1 MPTGCNLVDCICF
14 ATNWC
19 QDRILTIFFML
30 QLPDECEWA
39 VWVDPPPPD
48 LVGRAFE
55 TLHDGLEAS
64 WLKSHRLEKRVTHLR
79 EKKKKLKLQ
88 LQKKHDQM
96 ETWAFF
102 MIIVGICILS
112 YLFGSK
118 NAY

>member
-1 MPTGCNLVDCICF
+1 
-14 ATNWC
+14 
-19 QDRILTIFFML
+19 ML

-64 WLKSHRLEKRVTHLR
+64 WLKAHRLEKRVTHLR

-96 ETWAFF
+96 ETWAFL

-112 YLFGSK
+112 YFFGSK

>member
-1 MPTGCNLVDCICF
+1 MNVNGLCGLTLLL
-14 ATNWC
+14 
-19 QDRILTIFFML
+19 QIL
-30 QLPDECEWA
+30 W
-39 VWVDPPPPD
+39 
-48 LVGRAFE
+48 GRAFE
-55 TLHDGLEAS
+55 TLHDGLKAS

-102 MIIVGICILS
+102 MIIVGIFILS

>member
-1 MPTGCNLVDCICF
+1 
-14 ATNWC
+14 
-19 QDRILTIFFML
+19 ML

-39 VWVDPPPPD
+39 VWVDPPPTD

-64 WLKSHRLEKRVTHLR
+64 WLKAHHLEKRVTHLR

-102 MIIVGICILS
+102 MIIVGIFILS
-112 YLFGSK
+112 YFFGSK

>member
-1 MPTGCNLVDCICF
+1 
-14 ATNWC
+14 
-19 QDRILTIFFML
+19 ML

-48 LVGRAFE
+48 LAGRAFE

-64 WLKSHRLEKRVTHLR
+64 WLKAHRLEKRVTHLR
-79 EKKKKLKLQ
+79 EKNKKLKLQ

-96 ETWAFF
+96 ETWAFL

-112 YLFGSK
+112 YLLGSK